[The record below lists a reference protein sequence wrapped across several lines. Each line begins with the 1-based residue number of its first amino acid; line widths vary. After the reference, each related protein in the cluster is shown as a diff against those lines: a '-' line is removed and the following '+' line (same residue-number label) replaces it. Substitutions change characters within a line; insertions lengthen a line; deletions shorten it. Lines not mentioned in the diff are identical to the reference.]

1 MAHPGMTVSERKYV
15 IAVSFTHTSTI
26 SPRAPREFCQES
38 DDGICTLRYRPIAL
52 GYIDSRSRLVCCTR
66 FRMAFVQRTPSPR
79 DENVLPSFQS
89 VLLPINPVARTQMR
103 ESLARGKHPHPAH
116 RSLRS
121 RWATLPTSGRD

>member
-52 GYIDSRSRLVCCTR
+52 GHIDSRSRLVCCTPVPYGLR
-66 FRMAFVQRTPSPR
+66 RT
-79 DENVLPSFQS
+79 
-89 VLLPINPVARTQMR
+89 
-103 ESLARGKHPHPAH
+103 HPE
-116 RSLRS
+116 
-121 RWATLPTSGRD
+121 PTG